1 MLHLTADPAQVE
13 QRYGLDARRSLLFS
27 AIRLDSHPLVAPLI
41 AERDGERVLLVRQQE
56 QGNALSA
63 GVPKEQIRF
72 YAPWV
77 TIDPRIVADT
87 PAAASLA
94 ALVSELADDGWVHL
108 AADVVLAH
116 HRALTGAGTL
126 EVTADDRAPAP
137 VVVHEVDTA
146 AVLARFAGWRTEGV
160 RVARELIEGVEHL
173 DGLADELS
181 ATEDTRFTALTALAR
196 ERGLDAVLLAATPDY
211 TEVTGQ
217 AGPDGA
223 VALWIPA
230 SERLFVLAP
239 EGAPDLPGA
248 AVGSYPS
255 AGAAVVALG
264 PGPRT
269 GVEEEFVGIGL
280 ARELERAGAE
290 PLGRPRPLA
299 RRARPRGPGLPGR
312 RRPHQRVRDRG
323 RAGVGRAGHRR
334 RPPVHRARRPRRVPG
349 EDRRVPGRERDP
361 LRDRA
366 VLHQPALVEP
376 DAVPRPAGGLPD
388 RLHDD
393 LHPARRRCPGRR
405 GRRHRRH
412 LRHGPFAAAH
422 RRGEGGV
429 RLVLRRRAGGHHRS
443 AAAGRRVRGRPRG
456 DAALPGT
463 APGTH
468 ARHRDARHRD
478 RLRHR
483 VPQAERR
490 PSDGQAGVVRQR
502 AAARVQA
509 RPAGRVVRS
518 GRDPVALRRRGHR
531 HRGPLVRRSR
541 PDLRGEQAM
550 SGAVTEVRTRLAE
563 LSLELPEP
571 GPPRCA
577 YEPAVRAGDL
587 LFVSG
592 QISRTAGGE
601 VLGGRLGDGAGVAE
615 GIAAARAAALNLLAR
630 IDAAVGLEDV
640 VRIVKLNAW
649 VASDPGATNQ
659 PEVADGA
666 SQLLID
672 VLGDAGRHARTALP
686 APVLPQGALVEVDA
700 TVLVRG

>member
-94 ALVSELADDGWVHL
+94 ALVSEVADDGRVHL

-290 PLGRPRPLA
+290 PVGVSADLGHWRDVRDHEDLA
-299 RRARPRGPGLPGR
+299 FQVVAARTSVFAIEAALAWAEQGIDDGR
-312 RRPHQRVRDRG
+312 RFTELDIH
-323 RAGVGRAGHRR
+323 
-334 RPPVHRARRPRRVPG
+334 
-349 EDRRVPGRERDP
+349 
-361 LRDRA
+361 A
-366 VLHQPALVEP
+366 VYLEKI
-376 DAVPRPAGGLPD
+376 
-388 RLHDD
+388 
-393 LHPARRRCPGRR
+393 
-405 GRRHRRH
+405 
-412 LRHGPFAAAH
+412 
-422 RRGEGGV
+422 
-429 RLVLRRRAGGHHRS
+429 
-443 AAAGRRVRGRPRG
+443 
-456 DAALPGT
+456 
-463 APGTH
+463 
-468 ARHRDARHRD
+468 
-478 RLRHR
+478 
-483 VPQAERR
+483 AEF
-490 PSDGQAGVVRQR
+490 R
-502 AAARVQA
+502 AANGIPFGIEPYFTNLHSSNRM
-509 RPAGRVVRS
+509 
-518 GRDPVALRRRGHR
+518 LF
-531 HRGPLVRRSR
+531 
-541 PDLRGEQAM
+541 
-550 SGAVTEVRTRLAE
+550 
-563 LSLELPEP
+563 P
-571 GPPRCA
+571 GPPVDFPIDSTTTCIQLDA
-577 YEPAVRAGDL
+577 GVRVVVDGVTVATSDMARSL
-587 LFVSG
+587 P
-592 QISRTAGGE
+592 RTA
-601 VLGGRLGDGAGVAE
+601 
-615 GIAAARAAALNLLAR
+615 AAKEAYAFFF
-630 IDAAVGLEDV
+630 DV
-640 VRIVKLNAW
+640 VREGIIGQLR
-649 VASDPGATNQ
+649 PGVVCEDVHEGTLRYLAPHLERMRAIGMLGTEIDFDTEYRKRNVGHLMGKQ
-659 PEVADGA
+659 ESFANELRPGYKHVLQVGSYGA
-666 SQLLID
+666 AEIPWRYD
-672 VLGDAGRHARTALP
+672 DAAIGTEDLWYVGRDRTY
-686 APVLPQGALVEVDA
+686 VVSK
-700 TVLVRG
+700 R